1 MFSLK
6 LKELILCVFMSLFT
20 ISCDDSSPIS
30 SEEHTDTDGFIL
42 EDESGNEI
50 YREFEGETTGSI
62 TISIGDTLELSVHFL
77 DHNGNEIGHEEG
89 EEGHDDK
96 LAISGNNSN
105 IAIIE
110 NEEHEE
116 GEEGEEGE
124 EDHEMALHIIGVS
137 EGETSFKLELMHGD
151 HADYTSTN
159 NVSVTVNGLIMI
171 SCSGQLCFNNCC
183 INTFY
188 ALK

>member
-6 LKELILCVFMSLFT
+6 LKELILCVFMSFFT
-20 ISCDDSSPIS
+20 ISCDDNSPTS
-30 SEEHTDTDGFIL
+30 SEAHTDADGFIL
-42 EDESGNEI
+42 EDESGNEV
-50 YREFEGETTGSI
+50 YREFKGETTGSI

-77 DHNGNEIGHEEG
+77 DHNGNEIGHDDG
-89 EEGHDDK
+89 EEEHEDE
-96 LAISGNNSN
+96 LAISGNDSN
-105 IAIIE
+105 IDIIE
-110 NEEHEE
+110 NEEHDDG
-116 GEEGEEGE
+116 GEE
-124 EDHEMALHIIGVS
+124 HEMALNIIGVS

-159 NVSVTVNGLIMI
+159 NVSVTVNGSIMI

-188 ALK
+188 ASK